1 MCNLVDENR
10 IEMKRYLV
18 ILLLFFNFNS
28 QAQTNNYEEL
38 IAEASLF
45 HLQKEYK
52 NAILTFEKAFLIQQ
66 PDALSA
72 YKMAGVYALDQ
83 NKTEAFQYLKLALD
97 KGWAE
102 SEALIIDP
110 YFDFL
115 RNNYDAEWQII
126 IQKAK
131 LKEQQYEKTLKLPD
145 LRKRINLMTIQDQ
158 KLRFAKSQTNDSR
171 EIEVLNQ
178 QINDSD
184 FKNLNEAKEIIEKYG
199 WPKITEIGKDGQNN
213 FWLIVQHADQD
224 ILFQKLALS
233 KMEKLM
239 ETKEIDLENYAF
251 LYDRVQCNLNYK
263 QLYGTQVIWTD
274 NGKAS
279 GFRPII
285 KEDLAD
291 KRRADF
297 KLLPLKIYALNYGFA
312 YKNISFEEAR
322 KNDQKDLNDALQLIN
337 EAKKAYQTKEFQKTY
352 DHYNNASMILGG
364 MSDSQNYEAA
374 VLFAKIYNQNGEEK
388 YRSISLDFLT
398 LLFFRG
404 NLNKKKVLNQT
415 EFKSFSTEKRW
426 LDIISQI

>member
-1 MCNLVDENR
+1 
-10 IEMKRYLV
+10 MKRYFV

-66 PDALSA
+66 PDALNA
-72 YKMAGVYALDQ
+72 YKMAGVYALNQ
-83 NKTEAFQYLKLALD
+83 NKTEAFQYLNLALD
-97 KGWAE
+97 KGWTE
-102 SEALIIDP
+102 TEALVIDP

-158 KLRFAKSQTNDSR
+158 KLRFAKSQTNDPR

-224 ILFQKLALS
+224 ILFQKLTLS

-263 QLYGTQVIWTD
+263 QLYGTQVNWTQ
-274 NGKAS
+274 NGNAS

-297 KLLPLKIYALNYGFA
+297 KLLPLKIYALNYGFE

-364 MSDSQNYEAA
+364 MSDFQNYEAA

-415 EFKSFSTEKRW
+415 EFKSFSAEKRW

>member
-1 MCNLVDENR
+1 
-10 IEMKRYLV
+10 MKRYFV

-66 PDALSA
+66 PDALNA

-83 NKTEAFQYLKLALD
+83 NKTEAFQYLNLALD
-97 KGWAE
+97 KGWTE
-102 SEALIIDP
+102 TEALIIDP

-233 KMEKLM
+233 KMEKLIG
-239 ETKEIDLENYAF
+239 TKEIDLENYAF

-263 QLYGTQVIWTD
+263 QLYGTQVNWTQ

-279 GFRPII
+279 GLRPII

-297 KLLPLKIYALNYGFA
+297 KLLPLKIYALNYGFE
-312 YKNISFEEAR
+312 YKNISFEEAQ

-364 MSDSQNYEAA
+364 MSDFQNYEAA

>member
-1 MCNLVDENR
+1 
-10 IEMKRYLV
+10 MKQYLAV
-18 ILLLFFNFNS
+18 ILLLFSFTTK
-28 QAQTNNYEEL
+28 AQTNNYEAL

-52 NAILTFEKAFLIQQ
+52 KAIINFEKAFLLQQ
-66 PDALSA
+66 PNALNA
-72 YKMAGVYALDQ
+72 YKAAGVYALDQ
-83 NKTEAFQYLKLALD
+83 NKTKTFRYLNLALD
-97 KGWAE
+97 EGWTE
-102 SEALIIDP
+102 TEALAIDP

-131 LKEQQYEKTLKLPD
+131 LKEQQYEKTIKFPD

-158 KLRFAKSQTNDSR
+158 KLRFAKSQTNDSG

-199 WPKITEIGKDGQNN
+199 WPKISEIGKDGQNN
-213 FWLIVQHADQD
+213 FWLIIQHADQD

-233 KMEKLM
+233 KMEKLIG
-239 ETKEIDLENYAF
+239 TKEIDLENYAF

-263 QLYGTQVIWTD
+263 QLYGTQVNWTQ

-297 KLLPLKIYALNYGFA
+297 KLLPLKIYALNYGFE

-322 KNDQKDLNDALQLIN
+322 KNDQKDLNDALELIK
-337 EAKKAYQTKEFQKTY
+337 EAKKAYDTKEFQKVY

-364 MSDSQNYEAA
+364 MSDLQNYEAA

-388 YRSISLDFLT
+388 YKSISLDFLT

-404 NLNKKKVLNQT
+404 NLIKKKVLNQT
-415 EFKSFSTEKRW
+415 EFKSFYAEKRW
-426 LDIISQI
+426 LEIISQI

>member
-1 MCNLVDENR
+1 
-10 IEMKRYLV
+10 MKRYLAV
-18 ILLLFFNFNS
+18 ILLFFNFNS
-28 QAQTNNYEEL
+28 QAQTNNYEAL
-38 IAEASLF
+38 IAEASLL

-52 NAILTFEKAFLIQQ
+52 NAIITFEKAFLLQQ
-66 PDALSA
+66 PNALNA
-72 YKMAGVYALDQ
+72 YKVASVYALDQ
-83 NKTEAFQYLKLALD
+83 NKTEAFRYLNLALD
-97 KGWAE
+97 EGWTE
-102 SEALIIDP
+102 TEALAIDP

-115 RNNYDAEWQII
+115 RNNYNAEWQII

-131 LKEQQYEKTLKLPD
+131 LKEQQYEKTIKFPD

-158 KLRFAKSQTNDSR
+158 KLRFAKSQTNNPN
-171 EIEVLNQ
+171 ELEVLNQ

-184 FKNLNEAKEIIEKYG
+184 FKNLNEAKEIIKKYG
-199 WPKITEIGKDGQNN
+199 WPKISEIGKDGQNN

-233 KMEKLM
+233 KMEKLIG
-239 ETKEIDLENYAF
+239 TKEIDLENYAF

-263 QLYGTQVIWTD
+263 QLYGTQVNWTQ

-291 KRRADF
+291 KRRAEF
-297 KLLPLKIYALNYGFA
+297 KLLPLKIYALNYGFK

-322 KNDQKDLNDALQLIN
+322 KNDQKDLNDALELIK
-337 EAKKAYQTKEFQKTY
+337 EATKAYETKEFQKVY
-352 DHYNNASMILGG
+352 DDYNNASMILGG
-364 MSDSQNYEAA
+364 MSDLQNYEAA

-404 NLNKKKVLNQT
+404 NLIKKKVLNQT
-415 EFKSFSTEKRW
+415 EFKSFYTEKRW